1 VHNGDRHQARLFMPA
16 LQRAPMGS
24 RTSASGLVLPGI
36 PSTAWM
42 LGLSPVPGEN
52 TWIDKLARVY
62 LVARD
67 YLTPFHAARG
77 RVFDRDQWIAVLL
90 AKYPPEEYLC
100 QLAALN
106 HAANSDELTVAYQER
121 FLDVVAAD
129 AADAIRRALAGGVD
143 GQRRWFL
150 ARQVVLRAIGLVLI
164 PPAPAGP
171 AGQDPALAA
180 DLAEIDPE
188 SAAVLLVHLA
198 ADSLTQERRDGEPRF
213 CGTAESLAMEMIAN
227 NLFNDRDDNG
237 DLLGRYRLLW
247 LRYGSRLTRFTPRR
261 PPAEML
267 LEATGIS
274 FDDLTTLAFAY
285 WAHIRSCG
293 PGDQVKLNAMI
304 MPGITISQ
312 ATIEAFLGLFSSTP
326 ASLAAAL
333 RDCPKPWQMLP
344 IQHRPLLR
352 LGDDVVVLDERY
364 LVERVTRGLYWL
376 VHDHEKSAHGDKA
389 RNRWTQAYSEMIE
402 TRVEDQLRRMA
413 PELIG
418 SGQRAFFT
426 EEDLQAAFPGDR
438 NIDAGA
444 DFGGDVV
451 LAEVVA
457 GTVKLATREQADVTS
472 FREDAERLVL
482 GKARQLYVSAANLLR
497 DPQPANSPL
506 SVPAGRILP
515 VVVCG
520 GQFPVNP
527 LTIRYISEQLA
538 AEGLPPGGAI
548 QPLTLLD
555 LEELEGCQALHQ
567 RRGMTLPQ
575 LLDAWRKSPYA
586 AVAFR
591 NYLAYE
597 YGGRELGR
605 PADVQAALAE
615 STELIQQRL
624 GAAGTWSPPQNHDGG
639 NRPVQAT

>member
-1 VHNGDRHQARLFMPA
+1 
-16 LQRAPMGS
+16 
-24 RTSASGLVLPGI
+24 
-36 PSTAWM
+36 
-42 LGLSPVPGEN
+42 
-52 TWIDKLARVY
+52 
-62 LVARD
+62 
-67 YLTPFHAARG
+67 
-77 RVFDRDQWIAVLL
+77 
-90 AKYPPEEYLC
+90 
-100 QLAALN
+100 
-106 HAANSDELTVAYQER
+106 
-121 FLDVVAAD
+121 
-129 AADAIRRALAGGVD
+129 
-143 GQRRWFL
+143 
-150 ARQVVLRAIGLVLI
+150 
-164 PPAPAGP
+164 
-171 AGQDPALAA
+171 
-180 DLAEIDPE
+180 
-188 SAAVLLVHLA
+188 VLLVHLA
-198 ADSLTQERRDGEPRF
+198 ADALTQERRDDEPRF

-247 LRYGSRLTRFTPRR
+247 VHYGSRLKRFTPRR

-274 FDDLTTLAFAY
+274 FDDLTALGFAY

-304 MPGITISQ
+304 KPGITVGT
-312 ATIEAFLGLFSSTP
+312 AAIEAFLDLFSSTP

-344 IQHRPLLR
+344 IQDRPLLR

-376 VHDHEKSAHGDKA
+376 VHDYEKSAYGDKA

-402 TRVEDQLRRMA
+402 TRVEDQLRQMA
-413 PELIG
+413 PQLIG
-418 SGQRAFFT
+418 GQRAFFT

-472 FREDAERLVL
+472 FREDAERIVL
-482 GKARQLYVSAANLLR
+482 GKARQLYVSAADLLR

-506 SVPAGRILP
+506 PVPAVRILP

-527 LTIRYISEQLA
+527 LTTGYIREQLA
-538 AEGLPPGGAI
+538 AEGLPPRGHI
-548 QPLTLLD
+548 DPLILLD

-567 RRGMTLPQ
+567 RRGTTLVE
-575 LLDAWRKSPYA
+575 LLDAWRRSQYGG
-586 AVAFR
+586 VAFR

-597 YGGRELGR
+597 YGGQEIGR
-605 PADVQAALAE
+605 PGDVQAALAE
-615 STELIQQRL
+615 SFEIIQQRL
-624 GAAGTWSPPQNHDGG
+624 GAAGTWSPRGELDASSSPA
-639 NRPVQAT
+639 PTA